1 MIHRQPDRKFDIR
14 TLERNLAQGK
24 ITQDEYDTH
33 LANLADSAEGS
44 AEFQAQFIEG
54 ILEQKAAKA
63 RAALMSDDDD
73 YDDDDDEDYDDD
85 EEE

>member
-14 TLERNLAQGK
+14 TLERNLEKGK

-33 LANLADSAEGS
+33 LANLADGQEGS

-63 RAALMSDDDD
+63 RAALSGDYDDDDD
-73 YDDDDDEDYDDD
+73 YDDD

>member
-33 LANLADSAEGS
+33 LANLADSAPGS

-63 RAALMSDDDD
+63 RAALSSADSYDDDDDD
-73 YDDDDDEDYDDD
+73 YDDD